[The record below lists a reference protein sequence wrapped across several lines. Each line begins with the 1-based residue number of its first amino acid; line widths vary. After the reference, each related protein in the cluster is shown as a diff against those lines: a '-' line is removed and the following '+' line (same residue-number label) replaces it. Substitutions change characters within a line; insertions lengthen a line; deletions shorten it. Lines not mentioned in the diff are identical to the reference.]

1 MHYQTTINIDIEVR
15 RGNYHETV
23 EYRVFHDT
31 ENESVEY
38 ALASYAAAGY
48 TADQINSIE
57 TMAYECTWQC
67 SYYVL

>member
-1 MHYQTTINIDIEVR
+1 MQYQTTINMD
-15 RGNYHETV
+15 HETV

-31 ENESVEY
+31 ENESVTR

-57 TMAYECTWQC
+57 TVTYEST
-67 SYYVL
+67 